1 MAGENYNNI
10 EINFS
15 VTNPVLQDEVRDN
28 ISPFSFLDF
37 ITYSR
42 VEYAPEEYSSLYT
55 RYLKLWYS
63 KQDTSKS
70 EQTKQFKDTY
80 RQFMREVVVNY
91 TTESEKRFLQKINF
105 EDPADLDIAIPFFAN
120 KLKDIALFY
129 KKKRDEGKYVIDR
142 NKVKGSTVGV
152 EKAIFDNIY
161 NLIITADDTLNS
173 QTYNI
178 DTIAS
183 NLNIDIEEYIDVY
196 GSYFDLPRTSTD
208 TGVRDD
214 LYSSNIN
221 NIDAKYWLDPDA
233 IDALTAT
240 SFLEEIRAF
249 SINPP
254 KVTAETFDNIC
265 DPDNPFAE
273 LVAGNTKCSYTP
285 AQIYALKRRLLEKY
299 VGTDIY
305 YINTST
311 TPSTSGLL
319 VQADNPTSNLL
330 NLQTADT
337 ATVESN
343 EIRLLRDIGLFF
355 EPDNIGLFKL
365 NAHNFTYNIDTAAL
379 EDDQIYIFPDPEL
392 YGNVSVNPQSAYPV
406 TFKIDNRENIKNVSS
421 GLASGDPYIT
431 NKSSTFEP
439 YNTKERE
446 SDELLILNDLSH
458 KLNFTDLYEEGAIA
472 KYQFDPYGN
481 EYALFKEEPLQPQE
495 AVASEEPILNLTLN
509 GHTFFD
515 NEEGYNFNYDTVGT
529 LTDGSI
535 RSGISTS
542 TNGLTAITPGMYLYF
557 REFTPYQE
565 QIEPTRN
572 IKPIFR
578 DGGAFTFLDETLLPE
593 PLSSA
598 FLPGWPGP
606 SNYYYTIF
614 AEATFPELDDNLIEN
629 QQPLA
634 DIITEEGFLSLAG
647 SNNYAFRFGTDIRYY
662 LSAGDQYKYYDGGNF
677 TDNITLKN
685 AFDYAENKQEL
696 YIDTISNDST
706 TVASTLCSRNIAL
719 NNEDRRKIAGKLYV
733 KNQRYSTS
741 EILSSQ
747 LSNILSKYSNS
758 IQYDINHNTIDFDI
772 INDCIFLQTP
782 STLLIDKITYNAGNF
797 NTPSTKNTLF
807 TINSA
812 NKLNQFSNRFYIEGT
827 NNVYFT
833 IFKEISSSYLTGEG
847 LAKNYWYIVPNIYEY
862 NTRTSK
868 YSRLYPT
875 ETTEQAL
882 SSFRAS
888 LSGTAN
894 NNFAIDKVQTP
905 YLAYNKLNNLF
916 KLTYI
921 INDLNEL
928 THIYDVEL
936 ELNNR
941 EMTLNKV
948 AKYNTLESSIRSTTF
963 GESTRFA
970 TISTNGGSFTVNN
983 FNLTI

>member
-15 VTNPVLQDEVRDN
+15 VTNPIPQDEVRDN
-28 ISPFSFLDF
+28 VSPFSFLDF

-70 EQTKQFKDTY
+70 EQTSQFKDTY

-208 TGVRDD
+208 TGLRDD
-214 LYSSNIN
+214 LYSSNVNSIES
-221 NIDAKYWLDPDA
+221 KYWLDPDA
-233 IDALTAT
+233 IDAITAT
-240 SFLEEIRAF
+240 SFIEELRAF

-273 LVAGNTKCSYTP
+273 LVAGNTKDNYSP

-299 VGTDIY
+299 IGTDIF
-305 YINTST
+305 YIDTST
-311 TPSTSGLL
+311 TPSTSGVL
-319 VQADNPTSNLL
+319 VRADNPTNNLL

-343 EIRLLRDIGLFF
+343 EIRLLRDVGLFF

-365 NAHNFTYNIDTAAL
+365 NAHNFTYNINTTAL
-379 EDDQIYIFPDPEL
+379 EDGQIYIFPDPEL

-406 TFKIDNRENIKNVSS
+406 TFKIDNRKNIRNVSS

-446 SDELLILNDLSH
+446 SDELLVLNDLSN

-481 EYALFKEEPLQPQE
+481 EYALFKEEALQPLQVTPAE
-495 AVASEEPILNLTLN
+495 TNILNLVLN

-515 NEEGYNFNYDTVGT
+515 EEEGYNFNYDTAGT
-529 LTDGSI
+529 LEDGSI
-535 RSGISTS
+535 RSGITS
-542 TNGLTAITPGMYLYF
+542 FTNGLVDLTPDMYLYF

-565 QIEPTRN
+565 QIESTRN

-578 DGGAFTFLDETLLPE
+578 DGGSFAFLDNTLLPE

-598 FLPGWPGP
+598 FLPEWPG
-606 SNYYYTIF
+606 SGNYYYTIF
-614 AEATFPELDDNLIEN
+614 AEATFPELD
-629 QQPLA
+629 P
-634 DIITEEGFLSLAG
+634 IITDQSPLSDINTEDDLFALAG
-647 SNNYAFRFGTDIRYY
+647 NDYSFKFNTDIRYY
-662 LSAGDQYKYYDGGNF
+662 LSAGDQYKYYNGGYF
-677 TDNITLKN
+677 TDEILLENT
-685 AFDYAENKQEL
+685 FDYAENKQEL
-696 YIDTISNDST
+696 YIDTISDAST
-706 TVASTLCSRNIAL
+706 TVTSTLPSSNETL
-719 NNEDRRKIAGKLYV
+719 NNEDRRRLAGKLYI

-741 EILSSQ
+741 EILSAQ

-758 IQYDINHNTIDFDI
+758 IQSDINYNIVDFDI

-782 STLLIDKITYNAGNF
+782 STLLIDKIAYNDGNF
-797 NTPSTKNTLF
+797 EAPATKNTLF
-807 TINSA
+807 TINSGD
-812 NKLNQFSNRFYIEGT
+812 KINQFSNRFYLEGT
-827 NNVYFT
+827 DNVYFT
-833 IFKEISSSYLTGEG
+833 IFETISTSYTTGAP

-862 NTRTSK
+862 STQTYRYTK
-868 YSRLYPT
+868 LYPT
-875 ETTEQAL
+875 ETSDQAL
-882 SSFRAS
+882 SSFRAGE
-888 LSGTAN
+888 SGTDN
-894 NNFAIDKVQTP
+894 NNFAVDKVQTP

-928 THIYDVEL
+928 THIYDVEF

-941 EMTLNKV
+941 EMALNKV

-963 GESTRFA
+963 GDSTRFA
-970 TISTNGGSFTVNN
+970 AISTNGGSFTVNN

>member
-15 VTNPVLQDEVRDN
+15 VTNPIPQDEVRDN
-28 ISPFSFLDF
+28 VSPFSFLDF

-70 EQTKQFKDTY
+70 EQTSQFKDTY

-208 TGVRDD
+208 TGLRDD
-214 LYSSNIN
+214 LYSSNVNSIES
-221 NIDAKYWLDPDA
+221 KYWLDPDA
-233 IDALTAT
+233 IDAITAT
-240 SFLEEIRAF
+240 SFIEELRAF

-273 LVAGNTKCSYTP
+273 LVAGNTKDNYSP

-299 VGTDIY
+299 IGTDIF
-305 YINTST
+305 YIDTST
-311 TPSTSGLL
+311 TPSTSGVL
-319 VQADNPTSNLL
+319 VRADNPTNNLL

-343 EIRLLRDIGLFF
+343 EIRLLRDVGLFF

-365 NAHNFTYNIDTAAL
+365 NAHNFTYNINTTAL
-379 EDDQIYIFPDPEL
+379 EDGQIYIFPDPEL

-406 TFKIDNRENIKNVSS
+406 TFKIDNRENIRNVSS

-446 SDELLILNDLSH
+446 SDELLVLNDLSN

-481 EYALFKEEPLQPQE
+481 EYALFKEEALQPLQVTPAE
-495 AVASEEPILNLTLN
+495 TNILNLVLN

-515 NEEGYNFNYDTVGT
+515 EDEGYNFNYDTAGT
-529 LTDGSI
+529 LEDGSI
-535 RSGISTS
+535 RSGITS
-542 TNGLTAITPGMYLYF
+542 FTNGLVDLTPDMYLYF

-565 QIEPTRN
+565 QIESTRN

-578 DGGAFTFLDETLLPE
+578 DGGSFAFLDNTLLPE

-598 FLPGWPGP
+598 FLPEWPG
-606 SNYYYTIF
+606 SGNYYYTIF
-614 AEATFPELDDNLIEN
+614 AEATFPELDPITTD
-629 QQPLA
+629 QSPLS
-634 DIITEEGFLSLAG
+634 DINTEDDLFALAG
-647 SNNYAFRFGTDIRYY
+647 NDYSFIFNTDIRYY
-662 LSAGDQYKYYDGGNF
+662 LSAGDQYKYYNGGYF
-677 TDNITLKN
+677 TDEISLENT
-685 AFDYAENKQEL
+685 FDYAENKQEL
-696 YIDTISNDST
+696 YIDTISDAST
-706 TVASTLCSRNIAL
+706 TVTSTLPSSNETL
-719 NNEDRRKIAGKLYV
+719 NNEDRRRLAGKLYI

-741 EILSSQ
+741 EILSAQ

-758 IQYDINHNTIDFDI
+758 IQTDINYNIVDFDI

-782 STLLIDKITYNAGNF
+782 STLLIDKISYNDGNF
-797 NTPSTKNTLF
+797 EAPSTKNTLF
-807 TINSA
+807 TINSGD
-812 NKLNQFSNRFYIEGT
+812 KINQFSNRFYLEGT
-827 NNVYFT
+827 DNVYFT
-833 IFKEISSSYLTGEG
+833 IFETISTSYTTGEP

-862 NTRTSK
+862 NTQTYRSTK
-868 YSRLYPT
+868 LYPT
-875 ETTEQAL
+875 ETSDQAL
-882 SSFRAS
+882 SSFRAGE
-888 LSGTAN
+888 SGTDN
-894 NNFAIDKVQTP
+894 NNFAVDKVQTP

-928 THIYDVEL
+928 THIYDVEF

-941 EMTLNKV
+941 EMALNKV
-948 AKYNTLESSIRSTTF
+948 AKYNTLESSVRSTTF
-963 GESTRFA
+963 GDSTRFA
-970 TISTNGGSFTVNN
+970 AISTNGGSFTVNN
-983 FNLTI
+983 FKLTI